1 VPDRNYTHI
10 AITALLIISLSVAA
24 LPLYYFWWFDIVAHL
39 TVTSFLTA
47 WLLLVVG
54 LRDEIALPVIY
65 SLIIIWE
72 IVELYILNWNRVGYE
87 DTLLD
92 LFVGIVAV
100 AIVLICRSYF

>member
-1 VPDRNYTHI
+1 VSPPNHTQV

-24 LPLYYFWWFDIVAHL
+24 LPLYHFWWFDIVAHL
-39 TVTSFLTA
+39 TVTSLLTA
-47 WLLLVVG
+47 WLLLVVD

-65 SLIIIWE
+65 STLVIWE
-72 IVELYILNWNRVGYE
+72 IVELYLLQWNRVGYH

-100 AIVLICRSYF
+100 AIVLISE

>member
-1 VPDRNYTHI
+1 VSAQNYTQVG
-10 AITALLIISLSVAA
+10 ITVLLIISLSVAA
-24 LPLYYFWWFDIVAHL
+24 LPLYHFWWFDIVAHL

-47 WLLLVVG
+47 WLLLVVD
-54 LRDEIALPVIY
+54 LRDEVALPTIY
-65 SLIIIWE
+65 STVVIWE
-72 IVELYILNWNRVGYE
+72 IVELYILNWNGVGYR

>member
-1 VPDRNYTHI
+1 VSPPNHTQV

-24 LPLYYFWWFDIVAHL
+24 LPLYHFWWFDIVAHL

-47 WLLLVVG
+47 WLLLVVD
-54 LRDEIALPVIY
+54 LRYKIALPVIY
-65 SLIIIWE
+65 STIIIWE
-72 IVELYILNWNRVGYE
+72 IVELYLLQWNRVGYH

-100 AIVLICRSYF
+100 AIVLISE

>member
-1 VPDRNYTHI
+1 VSAQNYTHV
-10 AITALLIISLSVAA
+10 AITALLIISVSVAA
-24 LPLYYFWWFDIVAHL
+24 LPLYHFWWFDIVAHL

-47 WLLLVVG
+47 WLLLVVD
-54 LRDEIALPVIY
+54 LRYKIALPVIY
-65 SLIIIWE
+65 STIIIWE
-72 IVELYILNWNRVGYE
+72 IVELYILNWNRVGYH

>member
-1 VPDRNYTHI
+1 MPDRNYTHI